1 MRYIALLRGI
11 NISGKNK
18 ILMKDLKS
26 CFVDFGYRNVC
37 TYLNSGNVIFDY
49 DGVDKN
55 IIIKDI
61 VSMIKERFEIFIPVY
76 VMTSFELENILNNCP
91 DWWGNDDKSIYDNL
105 IFVIPSVTAQ
115 DVYDTIGEPN
125 EVERVEKQRNVIY
138 WSFDLNNYRKSN
150 WWVKTASCDIRNSI
164 TIRTANTMKK
174 VLSLC

>member
-49 DGVDKN
+49 DDVDKN

-91 DWWGNDDKSIYDNL
+91 DWWGNDDKS
-105 IFVIPSVTAQ
+105 
-115 DVYDTIGEPN
+115 
-125 EVERVEKQRNVIY
+125 
-138 WSFDLNNYRKSN
+138 RK
-150 WWVKTASCDIRNSI
+150 A
-164 TIRTANTMKK
+164 KK
-174 VLSLC
+174 CYLLVF